1 MQMYS
6 KSPDWF
12 IRYRQTFRF
21 WLKFGSLSPALTLE
35 IRSRSPNLI
44 SSSSHPIVLSMQ
56 IWLKSAGWS
65 MRRCAR
71 KKLSCQRRR
80 DPYQKQY
87 VSLPFGGG
95 GGGGAGMIMQRTIFS
110 LERLCSKTAP
120 KYWPVSLASI
130 SVPYIEE
137 FKADLD
143 KVPGT
148 STSWWRSE
156 RYDRSYLVTSSLRP
170 RA

>member
-1 MQMYS
+1 MTLKIRSRSTKTNQFFIVPQIHANVF
-6 KSPDWF
+6 KIPDWF
-12 IRYRQTFRF
+12 MRYRQTIRF

-44 SSSSHPIVLSMQ
+44 SSSSRPIVLSMQ
-56 IWLKSAGWS
+56 IWLKSAGWF

-95 GGGGAGMIMQRTIFS
+95 GGGGAGMIMQWTIFS

-120 KYWPVSLASI
+120 KY
-130 SVPYIEE
+130 
-137 FKADLD
+137 
-143 KVPGT
+143 
-148 STSWWRSE
+148 
-156 RYDRSYLVTSSLRP
+156 
-170 RA
+170 